1 MVRIKNY
8 TFCDGQA
15 IPSICKA
22 NETGK
27 YLEVAIVVKGKKG
40 ETPKRE
46 KEADRKKRED
56 RLPTAKR
63 PKGFRC
69 PVTKDRCLE
78 TYSIGND
85 TIGLSKECKNDGE
98 NVKMPMG
105 YPRFVTQGS
114 KNRFIFRCNKFNRT
128 VIFDPYLEVSEGD
141 DTDDS
146 SPMPPTE
153 NATSIHVNVFMFIT
167 LLATFFM

>member
-1 MVRIKNY
+1 
-8 TFCDGQA
+8 
-15 IPSICKA
+15 
-22 NETGK
+22 
-27 YLEVAIVVKGKKG
+27 
-40 ETPKRE
+40 
-46 KEADRKKRED
+46 
-56 RLPTAKR
+56 
-63 PKGFRC
+63 
-69 PVTKDRCLE
+69 
-78 TYSIGND
+78 
-85 TIGLSKECKNDGE
+85 
-98 NVKMPMG
+98 MPMG

-141 DTDDS
+141 DTDDN